1 MKSLKYKEHY
11 IDNYNRLNNQMRKF
25 TSYFVEM
32 LDKANL
38 DSRLTVKFL
47 KKFGMFRYSFFKRTK
62 ISRNMYYSACH
73 HIDGLLLIIKNLKP
87 KL

>member
-1 MKSLKYKEHY
+1 MKSLKHKEHY

-38 DSRLTVKFL
+38 EPRLTVKFL
-47 KKFGMFRYSFFKRTK
+47 KQF
-62 ISRNMYYSACH
+62 
-73 HIDGLLLIIKNLKP
+73 
-87 KL
+87 